1 MGRLPEEW
9 QAALSALGE
18 RPFRAKQLFRW
29 LHQRAEFDPE
39 KMSDLSVPFRARL
52 REAGVAAPFRVET
65 VHESKDGTR
74 KLVLVAKDGARVESV
89 IIPMTDLSD
98 ADAGAAPSD
107 DEDDERDE
115 PPTAKSRVTLCISTQ
130 FGCAMGCVFCASGQA
145 GLVRG
150 LRASE
155 IVSQVYLAKR
165 YLRPDEQLSNLV
177 YMGMG
182 EPLHHYE
189 QTARSV
195 RLLTHPDGLGM
206 SPRRI
211 TVSTVGLTPGIE
223 RLGRDFAGKIGLA
236 VSVHAPNDETRDHII
251 PMNRRYPVAE
261 LMRALRA
268 YPLPKRR
275 RITIEYTLIDG
286 VNDAPSHARELA
298 TLLAR
303 PSEQDQPD
311 PDEPDHGLRAASAQV
326 GSRAPVSGH
335 PGQRGLQLLRA
346 HAPRGRGVRRLRSA
360 GDGRRPGAQ
369 KARARRTARSSQE
382 GRDVQQSCWSPIA
395 AKSLVAFSAPVSGS
409 ASRPWPCSRTRTCSR
424 RTSPRRTK
432 RFASGRPR

>member
-1 MGRLPEEW
+1 MTAEPSPEPLNIEDPVGRLPEEW

-29 LHQRAEFDPE
+29 LHQRGQFDPE

-52 REAGVAAPFRVET
+52 REAGVGEPLRVDQ

-74 KLVLVAKDGARVESV
+74 KLVLEAKDGARVESV
-89 IIPMTDLSD
+89 IIPMTDVTD
-98 ADAGAAPSD
+98 ADASAAPEG
-107 DEDDERDE
+107 DEDDE
-115 PPTAKSRVTLCISTQ
+115 PLAAKARVTLCISTQ

-165 YLRPDEQLSNLV
+165 YLRPDEQLGNLV

-189 QTARSV
+189 QTVRSL
-195 RLLTHPDGLGM
+195 RLLTHADGLAM

-223 RLGRDFAGKIGLA
+223 RLGRDFSGKIGLA
-236 VSVHAPNDETRDHII
+236 VSVHAPNDETRDRII
-251 PMNRRYPVAE
+251 PMNRRYPLSE
-261 LMRALRA
+261 LMRALRS

-286 VNDAPSHARELA
+286 VNDSPSHARELA
-298 TLLAR
+298 TLLR
-303 PSEQDQPD
+303 GIPSKVNLIPMNPISASE
-311 PDEPDHGLRAASAQV
+311 LRAPKSEA
-326 GSRAPVSGH
+326 
-335 PGQRGLQLLRA
+335 
-346 HAPRGRGVRRLRSA
+346 VRRFQDILANA
-360 GDGRRPGAQ
+360 GF
-369 KARARRTARSSQE
+369 
-382 GRDVQQSCWSPIA
+382 SCF
-395 AKSLVAFSAPVSGS
+395 V
-409 ASRPWPCSRTRTCSR
+409 RTRRGDEVSAACGQLAMADDLVR
-424 RTSPRRTK
+424 KKREREELRTQTK
-432 RFASGRPR
+432 KA

>member
-1 MGRLPEEW
+1 MSHPDPSPEPLDIEDPVGRLPEEW
-9 QAALSALGE
+9 QTALTALGE

-29 LHQRAEFDPE
+29 LHQRAEFDPD
-39 KMSDLSVPFRARL
+39 KMSDLSVAFRARL
-52 REAGVAAPFRVET
+52 REAGVGEPFRVEN

-74 KLVLVAKDGARVESV
+74 KLVLEAKDGARVESV

-98 ADAGAAPSD
+98 ADAAAAPEGD
-107 DEDDERDE
+107 DEDDE
-115 PPTAKSRVTLCISTQ
+115 PSVAKSRVTLCISTQ

-189 QTARSV
+189 QTLRSL

-223 RLGRDFAGKIGLA
+223 RLGRDFGGKIGLA
-236 VSVHAPNDETRDHII
+236 VSVHAPNDETRDKII
-251 PMNRRYPVAE
+251 PMNRRYPLAA

-286 VNDAPSHARELA
+286 VNDTPSHARELA
-298 TLLAR
+298 SLLR
-303 PSEQDQPD
+303 GIPSKVNLIPMNPITASE
-311 PDEPDHGLRAASAQV
+311 LRAPKSESVRQFQDVLANAGYSCFVRTRRGDEVSA
-326 GSRAPVSGH
+326 AC
-335 PGQRGLQLLRA
+335 GQLAMADDLVRKKREREELRA
-346 HAPRGRGVRRLRSA
+346 LAK
-360 GDGRRPGAQ
+360 
-369 KARARRTARSSQE
+369 KA
-382 GRDVQQSCWSPIA
+382 
-395 AKSLVAFSAPVSGS
+395 
-409 ASRPWPCSRTRTCSR
+409 
-424 RTSPRRTK
+424 
-432 RFASGRPR
+432 

>member
-1 MGRLPEEW
+1 MTRHPDPSPEPLDIEDPVGRLPEEW
-9 QAALSALGE
+9 QTALTALGE

-29 LHQRAEFDPE
+29 LHQRAEFDPD

-52 REAGVAAPFRVET
+52 REAGVAEPFRVEQ

-74 KLVLVAKDGARVESV
+74 KLVLEAKDGARVESV
-89 IIPMTDLSD
+89 LIPMTDLSD

-107 DEDDERDE
+107 DEEDERE
-115 PPTAKSRVTLCISTQ
+115 TAKSRVTLCISTQ

-165 YLRPDEQLSNLV
+165 HLRPDEQLSNLV

-189 QTARSV
+189 QTVRSL

-236 VSVHAPNDETRDHII
+236 VSVHAPNDETRDKII
-251 PMNRRYPVAE
+251 PMNRRYPLAA

-286 VNDAPSHARELA
+286 VNDSASHARELA
-298 TLLAR
+298 TLLR
-303 PSEQDQPD
+303 GIPSKVNLIPMNPITASE
-311 PDEPDHGLRAASAQV
+311 LRAPKSEAVRQFQDILANAGYSCFVRTRRGDEVSA
-326 GSRAPVSGH
+326 AC
-335 PGQRGLQLLRA
+335 GQLAMADDLVRKKREREELRA
-346 HAPRGRGVRRLRSA
+346 
-360 GDGRRPGAQ
+360 Q
-369 KARARRTARSSQE
+369 
-382 GRDVQQSCWSPIA
+382 
-395 AKSLVAFSAPVSGS
+395 AKKV
-409 ASRPWPCSRTRTCSR
+409 
-424 RTSPRRTK
+424 
-432 RFASGRPR
+432 

>member
-1 MGRLPEEW
+1 MTRLPIHPDPSPEPLNIEDPVGRLPEEW

-29 LHQRAEFDPE
+29 LHQRAEFDPD
-39 KMSDLSVPFRARL
+39 KMSDLNVAFRARL
-52 REAGVAAPFRVET
+52 REAGVGEPLHVES

-74 KLVLVAKDGARVESV
+74 KLVLVAPDGARVESV

-107 DEDDERDE
+107 DDDDE
-115 PPTAKSRVTLCISTQ
+115 PLAAKSRVTLCISTQ

-189 QTARSV
+189 QTVRSL
-195 RLLTHPDGLGM
+195 RLLTHPEGLGM

-223 RLGRDFAGKIGLA
+223 RLGRDFSGKIGLA
-236 VSVHAPNDETRDHII
+236 VSVHAPNDAIRDQII
-251 PMNRRYPVAE
+251 PMNRRYPLAT
-261 LMRALRA
+261 LILALRA

-286 VNDAPSHARELA
+286 VNDAPNHARELA
-298 TLLAR
+298 TLLR
-303 PSEQDQPD
+303 GIPSKVNLIPMNPITASE
-311 PDEPDHGLRAASAQV
+311 LRAPKSEAVRQFQDILANAGYSCFVRTRRGDEVSA
-326 GSRAPVSGH
+326 AC
-335 PGQRGLQLLRA
+335 GQLAMADDLVRKKREREELRA
-346 HAPRGRGVRRLRSA
+346 LAK
-360 GDGRRPGAQ
+360 
-369 KARARRTARSSQE
+369 KA
-382 GRDVQQSCWSPIA
+382 
-395 AKSLVAFSAPVSGS
+395 
-409 ASRPWPCSRTRTCSR
+409 
-424 RTSPRRTK
+424 
-432 RFASGRPR
+432 